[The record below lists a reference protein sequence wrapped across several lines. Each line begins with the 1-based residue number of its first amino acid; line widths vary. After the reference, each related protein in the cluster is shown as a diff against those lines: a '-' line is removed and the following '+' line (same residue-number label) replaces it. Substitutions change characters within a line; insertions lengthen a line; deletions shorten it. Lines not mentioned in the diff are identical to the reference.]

1 MARGDP
7 IFALQAAQPC
17 PPWRQIMSK
26 SDTASQRPD
35 LEAARTPDPRAATE
49 ERIDHALEDS
59 FPASDP
65 PAANVFD

>member
-1 MARGDP
+1 
-7 IFALQAAQPC
+7 
-17 PPWRQIMSK
+17 MSK

>member
-1 MARGDP
+1 
-7 IFALQAAQPC
+7 
-17 PPWRQIMSK
+17 MSK
-26 SDTASQRPD
+26 PETASRRP
-35 LEAARTPDPRAATE
+35 EPAAPSAPEPRAAIE

>member
-1 MARGDP
+1 
-7 IFALQAAQPC
+7 
-17 PPWRQIMSK
+17 MSK
-26 SDTASQRPD
+26 SETESRRPAPTAPPAP
-35 LEAARTPDPRAATE
+35 EPRAAIE

>member
-1 MARGDP
+1 
-7 IFALQAAQPC
+7 
-17 PPWRQIMSK
+17 MSK

-35 LEAARTPDPRAATE
+35 AEAAAAPDPRAVTE

-65 PAANVFD
+65 PAANIFD